1 MPVGLIHDP
10 AAAPATKSRLDGL
23 YLYGGIGIAMM
34 LGLLVA
40 AAWWSSMRRRRR
52 AADHDAREHVR
63 LARPVV
69 GQDAW
74 AESAD
79 RARTPSA
86 KDLEKQFR
94 PEGSGGPG
102 EGGTP

>member
-1 MPVGLIHDP
+1 MLLGTIQDP
-10 AAAPATKSRLDGL
+10 APAPATKSRLDGL
-23 YLYGGIGIAMM
+23 YVYGGIGIAMM

-52 AADHDAREHVR
+52 TADRDAREQVR
-63 LARPVV
+63 LSRPVV

-79 RARTPSA
+79 RARTPSV

-94 PEGSGGPG
+94 AEGEKP
-102 EGGTP
+102 